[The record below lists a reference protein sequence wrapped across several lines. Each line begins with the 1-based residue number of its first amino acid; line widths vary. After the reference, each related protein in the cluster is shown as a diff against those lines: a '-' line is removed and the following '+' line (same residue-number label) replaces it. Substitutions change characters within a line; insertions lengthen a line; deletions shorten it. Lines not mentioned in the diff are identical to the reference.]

1 MSRKSIVVTP
11 APIASS
17 RPIGKAEVAYCIS
30 PIGERAED
38 DDDDDHDSKQKTVS
52 FPLMISNMRER

>member
-1 MSRKSIVVTP
+1 MRRKSIVVTL

-30 PIGERAED
+30 LLGERAED
-38 DDDDDHDSKQKTVS
+38 NDDDDCDLKQKTVS
-52 FPLMISNMRER
+52 FPSMISNMRGR